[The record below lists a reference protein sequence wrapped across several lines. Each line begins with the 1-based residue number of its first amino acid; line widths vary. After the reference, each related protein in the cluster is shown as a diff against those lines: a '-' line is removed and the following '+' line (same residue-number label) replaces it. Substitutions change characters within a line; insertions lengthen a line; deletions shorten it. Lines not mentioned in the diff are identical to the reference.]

1 MKRIDP
7 IILQKILTQQLDLL
21 RLEAGVRARVERI
34 LRDLLRELSGLIAN
48 EDLTAFGKARMNAL
62 IREAAAAID
71 NYYLRAQGELDLT
84 MLGVAKVQTV
94 HTAAILN
101 THFSAQ
107 LAVGLPT
114 EKFIEKLVSNV
125 LIQGAPSAEW
135 WSRQSQDTAFKFAN
149 AVRQGAIQGET
160 NTQIVKRVRDV
171 MDVSAS
177 NARSLVHS
185 SIQTVANEARRETFK
200 KNDDVVV
207 GVEQVSTLDGHTTEI
222 CIAYDGAQ
230 WDLDG
235 NPIGGNDLP
244 YNGGAP
250 RHWGCRSVEV
260 PITKTFRELGID
272 VAEPLA
278 GLRASAEGPTSMTMK
293 QFLDSRTKDQL
304 DDQLG
309 VGRAELFRSGV
320 ITRSQLLDLRCNPLS
335 LSQLQSKYL

>member
-7 IILQKILTQQLDLL
+7 IILQKILSQQLDLL
-21 RLEAGVRARVERI
+21 RLEAGTRARVERI
-34 LRDLLRELSGLIAN
+34 LRDLLRELSGLLAS

-84 MLGVAKVQTV
+84 MLGVAKVQV
-94 HTAAILN
+94 SHTAAILN
-101 THFSAQ
+101 THFAAQ
-107 LAVGLPT
+107 LSVGLPT

-160 NTQIVKRVRDV
+160 NTQIVKRVREV

-207 GVEQVSTLDGHTTEI
+207 GIEQVSTLDGHTTEI

-260 PITKTFRELGID
+260 PITKTFKELGID
-272 VAEPLA
+272 IPEPSR
-278 GLRASAEGPTSMTMK
+278 GERASSEGPTSMTMTEY
-293 QFLDSRTKDQL
+293 LNSRTKEQL
-304 DDQLG
+304 DEQLG

-320 ITRSQLLDLRCNPLS
+320 ITRSQLLDLRGNPLS